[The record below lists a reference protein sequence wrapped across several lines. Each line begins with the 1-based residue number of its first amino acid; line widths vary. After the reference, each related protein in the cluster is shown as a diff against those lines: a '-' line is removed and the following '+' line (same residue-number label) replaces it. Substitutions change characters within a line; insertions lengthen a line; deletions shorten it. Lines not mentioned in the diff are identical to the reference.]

1 MIEQH
6 ISNTSNND
14 IPDNKMN
21 NHKNNFNQ
29 KLCYHISKKYTLPN
43 LLYSS
48 KSVKDIF
55 NYQHIS
61 HPSEIN
67 AKGND
72 IRHTYTTKLLIP
84 NRTQTLQSQ
93 SNATLH
99 LSSKRSLSPRLKA
112 KQSSRVTNN
121 VESFS
126 PNCLSNEMDNNEI
139 NNNNTIHNEVAQKPQ
154 RRRAINIKQLSSLTP
169 KNSDKKLNFM
179 KGITRSL
186 TKENFVITK
195 QCCSVKCKRFIK
207 EMIESD
213 IEAGI
218 MAGLFLIGLFLSDIK
233 TIFLDI
239 KYDILFDTIY
249 FCLAVL
255 LLMEITCSLIVVT
268 HYLNSF
274 FFWLDIFSVLSLLTE
289 IEKIKKGIT
298 YLFLTDAE
306 RSKSIHPQTER
317 IWTIL
322 RLLKVIKMFRIVK
335 VYKAVIT
342 FTKNYEIRKKLEE
355 IRNKELEKIKNK
367 EKKSIAISIKK
378 KRTTANPIQINN
390 FVSSI
395 NANNSNMNLIATS
408 NLLDNNNNNKHFHHR
423 SAATLNSVLSVNTRQ
438 LDNIS
443 INTNVNIT
451 NMNANPTN
459 MIPFTTNSAAEA
471 ALKKMIENRQKERK
485 KSLQKESKTKI
496 TKVLFLNITQKL
508 LLIILFFFFIPPL
521 LDEDFYSTDT
531 NSNYKLLSNIFE
543 FYIAQFPEY
552 LHVNLQNN
560 TIMKSHANFPII
572 SILYLNNRTLFANHS
587 LSTDLNNYRYW
598 EYHKTYSF
606 ENKITI
612 IYSTKR
618 ISIITSYNNIVKTTI
633 TLVVMFYLSV
643 LINSDLDSFVLKPL
657 EMMFEIVQAVAKD
670 PVNYKS
676 IEDMNKNMLKNSVQ
690 SKKGNKQNIDT
701 ETLSVDYEI
710 RTLQFAILR
719 ISALIAI
726 GFGEAGGEILKEN
739 INSEQG
745 LNPMIPGKKIQSVFG
760 FCFIKNFTAINEVLQ
775 EKTILFVN
783 TIADIVHSSVDKFQG
798 VCNKNIGDCFL
809 LVWKFKGANN
819 NATHT
824 GGNNNPDLPT
834 KTKQSKEDIQIVLK
848 ETMRHLKAKNENDP
862 LVKSINDPNLQLIA
876 DSALVSFLCIIK
888 KLKKSQSVL
897 TLNKDPLLQKRFG
910 HNFKIQMGFG
920 LHIGWGIEGAI
931 GSFYKIDCS
940 YLSPNV
946 NIAARLETATNIY
959 GVDILLSGNLHSCF
973 SEYTQKL
980 CRQID
985 TVALKGCLFP
995 VKLYTVDL
1003 NYNLQPGKLKG
1014 KALSGKEKRK
1024 MINIKRTK
1032 IKNLYEKAKM
1042 EGDTKSITE
1051 IYYKMSK
1058 GFRML
1063 LKDVKSGEFKRY
1075 FKLGFDE
1082 YIRGNW
1088 ELAYKYL
1095 KQANYIEP
1103 TDCPTVKLCNYI
1115 FSYGKKAP
1123 KDWKGFRKLDSKF

>member
-126 PNCLSNEMDNNEI
+126 PNCLSHEI
-139 NNNNTIHNEVAQKPQ
+139 DISETNNNNTLHNEVAQKPQ

-186 TKENFVITK
+186 TKENFAVAK
-195 QCCSVKCKRFIK
+195 KCCSVKCKRFIK
-207 EMIESD
+207 EIIESD

-239 KYDILFDTIY
+239 KYDILFDSIY
-249 FCLAVL
+249 FSLAVL
-255 LLMEITCSLIVVT
+255 LLIEIVCSLIVVT

-306 RSKSIHPQTER
+306 RSKTIHPQTER

-322 RLLKVIKMFRIVK
+322 RLLKIIKMFRIVK

-342 FTKNYEIRKKLEE
+342 FIKNYEIRKKLEE

-367 EKKSIAISIKK
+367 EKKTIAISIKK

-390 FVSSI
+390 FVSSL

-408 NLLDNNNNNKHFHHR
+408 NLLYNSNKHVHHK
-423 SAATLNSVLSVNTRQ
+423 SAATINSVLSVNTRQ
-438 LDNIS
+438 FDSIS
-443 INTNVNIT
+443 LNTNVNIT
-451 NMNANPTN
+451 NTNANSTN
-459 MIPFTTNSAAEA
+459 MIPLATNSAAEA

-521 LDEDFYSTDT
+521 LDEDFYSIDT

-543 FYIAQFPEY
+543 FYIAKFPEY
-552 LHVNLQNN
+552 LYANLQNN
-560 TIMKSHANFPII
+560 TIIKSHTNFPII
-572 SILYLNNRTLFANHS
+572 SILYYNRTLFTNHS
-587 LSTDLNNYRYW
+587 LSTNLNNYRYW

-618 ISIITSYNNIVKTTI
+618 ISIITSYNNILKTII

-676 IEDMNKNMLKNSVQ
+676 IEEMNKNMLKNSVQ
-690 SKKGNKQNIDT
+690 TKKGNKQNIDT

-760 FCFIKNFTAINEVLQ
+760 FCFIKNFTEINEVLQ

-809 LVWKFKGANN
+809 LVWKFKGANTN
-819 NATHT
+819 TNANHT
-824 GGNNNPDLPT
+824 TGNKNPDLPT

-862 LVKSINDPNLQLIA
+862 LVKSINDPNLQLIT

-931 GSFYKIDCS
+931 GSFYKRDCS

-946 NIAARLETATNIY
+946 NTAARLETATNIY
-959 GVDILLSGNLHSCF
+959 GVDILLSGDLYNCF
-973 SEYTQKL
+973 SEYTQRL

-1003 NYNLQPGKLKG
+1003 NPVIKEGKLKR
-1014 KALSGKEKRK
+1014 KILNGKEKRK
-1024 MINIKRTK
+1024 LINIKRTK
-1032 IKNLYEKAKM
+1032 LKNLFDEEYT
-1042 EGDTKSITE
+1042 EGKKKSITE

-1063 LKDVKSGEFKRY
+1063 LKNVRSEDFKKY
-1075 FKLGFDE
+1075 FQLGFDE

-1088 ELAYKYL
+1088 ELAYKHL

-1103 TDCPTVKLCNYI
+1103 SDCPTVKLCNFI
-1115 FSYGKKAP
+1115 FSHGRKAP
-1123 KDWKGFRKLDSKF
+1123 SDWKGFRKLDSKF